1 MSVISDLVFWHWWIL
16 AAVLVGLEMVAP
28 TTLLLWP
35 GLAAA
40 VTGLAVLLVPGMEWQ
55 GQVFVFSI
63 LAVIAVALARVY
75 YRMRP
80 QSTEDSGLNR
90 RAERYINQQFTL
102 DEPIVNGQGK
112 LKVDDTTWHVT
123 GDDMAAGAR
132 VRVTSVDGDVL
143 HVEV

>member
-1 MSVISDLVFWHWWIL
+1 MSVLNDLVFWHWWIL
-16 AAVLVGLEMVAP
+16 AAVLVGLEMVVP

-35 GLAAA
+35 GVAAA
-40 VTGLAVLLVPGMEWQ
+40 VTGLVLLLVPGMEWQ
-55 GQVFVFSI
+55 AQMFVFGI
-63 LAVIAVALARVY
+63 LAVIAVASARVY
-75 YRMRP
+75 FRLRP

-102 DEPIVNGQGK
+102 DVPIVGGKGK
-112 LKVDDTTWHVT
+112 LKVDDTTWHIT

>member
-1 MSVISDLVFWHWWIL
+1 MSVISDLVFWHWWFL
-16 AAVLVGLEMVAP
+16 AAVLVGLEMVVP

-40 VTGLAVLLVPGMEWQ
+40 VTGLVVLLVPGMEWQ
-55 GQVFVFSI
+55 GQVFVFAI
-63 LAVIAVALARVY
+63 FAVIAVALARVY

-80 QSTEDSGLNR
+80 QTTEDSGLNR

-102 DEPIVNGQGK
+102 DAPIVNGQGK
-112 LKVDDTTWHVT
+112 LKVDDTTWHIT